1 MTIAPYSIASPGLD
15 DLANAVVGTD
25 MQAPV
30 RSGGTLRYR
39 FLDNGASTP
48 MLCCVADVVND
59 AMRWYSSVHRGSGFK
74 SQLST
79 HAYEEARRVI
89 ERFVGV
95 EDDGTVVILCRN
107 TTEALNILAHRLG
120 LEPDDV
126 VITTVMEHHSDLL
139 PWRARAR
146 VVHIGADDDGR
157 INFAELEQKLH
168 EHGDKVRLVAL
179 SGASNVTGVIPPL
192 KELAR
197 LAHRHGALLAVDAAQ
212 LAPHRK
218 IGIGPT
224 GGEESIDFLT
234 ISGHKMYAP
243 LGAGALVAR
252 KDAFREEAPLL
263 RGGGSVSHVSL
274 EGETWNNTP
283 DRDEAGSPNVIGTVA
298 FGAAAAALMH
308 IGFDRIV
315 EHERNLTEQ
324 TLRGFNSLDGLTVY
338 GPRDLPVGNDKLGVI
353 TFNIADVPFA
363 KVGAILSAEHAI
375 GVRGGRFCAQPY
387 LEHLLGLTPEDV
399 ADVRRRMLAG
409 DPHNLPGMVR
419 ASFGL
424 YNTSDDVDALL
435 KGVAAIAQGQYGKY
449 EVNDLTGDYLPV
461 GFKPD
466 LSEYFSYDVRKT

>member
-1 MTIAPYSIASPGLD
+1 MTTTPYAIESPTLD
-15 DLANAVVGTD
+15 DLANAVVGVD
-25 MQAPV
+25 MQVPV
-30 RSGGTLRYR
+30 RSGGTQRYR
-39 FLDNGASTP
+39 YLDNGASTP
-48 MLCCVADVVND
+48 MLKCVADVVND
-59 AMRWYSSVHRGSGFK
+59 ATRWYSSVHRGSGFK

-89 ERFVGV
+89 ERFVGA
-95 EDDGTVVILCRN
+95 EDHGNVVILCRN

-120 LEPDDV
+120 LQPDDV

-146 VVHIGADDDGR
+146 VVHIGADNDGR
-157 INFAELEQKLH
+157 INFVELEQKLH

-197 LAHRHGALLAVDAAQ
+197 LVHRHGAHFAVDAAQ

-218 IGIGPT
+218 IEMGPT
-224 GGEESIDFLT
+224 GGDESIDFLT

-252 KDAFREEAPLL
+252 KDAFREDAPLL

-274 EGETWNNTP
+274 EGETWSATP
-283 DRDEAGSPNVIGTVA
+283 DRDEAGSPNVIGAVA

-315 EHERNLTEQ
+315 EHERILTEQ
-324 TLRGFNSLDGLTVY
+324 TLRGLNSIEGLTVY
-338 GPRDLPVGNDKLGVI
+338 GPKDLPVGADKLGVI
-353 TFNIADVPFA
+353 TFNLANEPFA

-387 LEHLLGLTPEDV
+387 LEHLLGLSADDV

-419 ASFGL
+419 VSFGL
-424 YNTSDDVDALL
+424 YNTPDDVEALL
-435 KGVAAIAQGQYGKY
+435 KGVAAIAAGNYGAY
-449 EVNDLTGDYLPV
+449 EVDDSNGDYIPT

-466 LSEYFSYDVRKT
+466 MSEYFSYKIS